1 MALRLQRGGV
11 ASAREAE
18 PAASAAS
25 DDLRNARSCPCVPA
39 SAPSNWWV
47 RNLLRALCS
56 APCACLSR
64 ASYQLVPAAA
74 SPSPP
79 TAALSPR
86 SRVPPLSLADGDGE
100 GDGEGD
106 GGASGDGSGA
116 GGGGGGGGGEGR
128 ENAREI
134 VSGGGGANTRARF
147 DHEASAQAAQGEAEK
162 QAERGAEFVV
172 PGSELQRAIAM
183 SLGAPAHAAEVRD
196 AGAEAGESDPRCTQ
210 SRSPSSSPS
219 PHECVICMEEFDSSN
234 PEINTLCKCGVN
246 RAHWHLMCLMQ
257 WLEKDTN
264 CPICREPIFYEE
276 KE

>member
-1 MALRLQRGGV
+1 MATEAGG
-11 ASAREAE
+11 REA
-18 PAASAAS
+18 
-25 DDLRNARSCPCVPA
+25 VPA
-39 SAPSNWWV
+39 GRLSGSEEQV
-47 RNLLRALCS
+47 RELERK
-56 APCACLSR
+56 
-64 ASYQLVPAAA
+64 V
-74 SPSPP
+74 
-79 TAALSPR
+79 
-86 SRVPPLSLADGDGE
+86 E
-100 GDGEGD
+100 
-106 GGASGDGSGA
+106 
-116 GGGGGGGGGEGR
+116 EGR
-128 ENAREI
+128 
-134 VSGGGGANTRARF
+134 G
-147 DHEASAQAAQGEAEK
+147 AQGEAEK

-219 PHECVICMEEFDSSN
+219 PRECVICMEEFDSSN